1 MISNSINKP
10 YIMPGHGLYSSNIV
24 GSTFGSSPSTGS
36 LACITYVAFSVVEGE
51 HMKETLEVNMS
62 LSLKYRLGQ

>member
-10 YIMPGHGLYSSNIV
+10 YIMLGHGLYSSNIV
-24 GSTFGSSPSTGS
+24 GSDSRSSPSNGS

-62 LSLKYRLGQ
+62 LSLKYGLGQ